1 MTDICTQ
8 IITIP
13 QADNT
18 NVCWFNAI
26 IMALLYSQNSR
37 NLLLSS
43 ENGISKRRDKI
54 SKILDQ
60 ILRRQ
65 FMKNKYEEDYFKFMR
80 IEKILKY
87 INFFPNKESLDF
99 ILGYG
104 YNSSLAIHKFIDK
117 LGKTSLNLNI
127 YKGELLGN
135 VNLLLENINLF
146 NKSESQQQKS
156 LEIEQ
161 HILKQL
167 ETIKKDDFNH
177 NPDYIVLNS
186 IDHQLPMNQQSIY
199 NGLFVQTL
207 HFLSRKNLLHKILL
221 KSYDIET
228 VGILTLQDIIM
239 YNGDTYILDSCI
251 LSNFNKIG
259 AGRGHAISGIT
270 CNNNR
275 YVYNGTFRH
284 RGTVDNPGVITKR
297 SQCDLMKFPWNIR
310 QESKFCINP
319 RICNLDLVDQPPTD
333 NLCFSFNK
341 GPRTIIYVK
350 ENRLNPF
357 LNVYKNTSKSLSSF
371 ELPSASDKELK
382 ANMEKFIDDIKKEIE
397 QLKLQKLSAKATNEK
412 YK

>member
-1 MTDICTQ
+1 MSDICKRVV
-8 IITIP
+8 TIP

-37 NLLLSS
+37 NLLLTD
-43 ENGISKRRDKI
+43 NKLAKKTDKI
-54 SKILDQ
+54 SIILNQ
-60 ILRRQ
+60 ILKRQ
-65 FMKNKYEEDYFKFMR
+65 FMKNKYEEDYFKYMR

-99 ILGYG
+99 VLGHG

-127 YKGELLGN
+127 YNGEIYGN
-135 VNLLLENINLF
+135 VNLLIENLDIF
-146 NKSESQQQKS
+146 KKGETQQQKS
-156 LEIEQ
+156 LEIEEDV
-161 HILKQL
+161 LKRLQ
-167 ETIKKDDFNH
+167 TIKEDNFRH

-186 IDHQLPMNQQSIY
+186 IDEMPIEKQPLY

-207 HFLSRKNLLHKILL
+207 YFLARKNLLHKILL
-221 KSYDIET
+221 RSYDITT
-228 VGILTLQDIIM
+228 VGILTLQDIIY

-251 LSNFNKIG
+251 LGNFNKIG
-259 AGRGHAISGIT
+259 TSGHAISGIT

-333 NLCFSFNK
+333 NLCFSFDK
-341 GPRTIIYVK
+341 GARTIIYVK
-350 ENRLNPF
+350 ENKLKPF
-357 LNVYKNTSKSLSSF
+357 YNVYKNTSKTLSSF
-371 ELPSASDKELK
+371 KLPSASNEQLRL
-382 ANMEKFIDDIKKEIE
+382 NMEKFMDDMKKEIE
-397 QLKLQKLSAKATNEK
+397 QLKLEKLSPIPKK
-412 YK
+412 RRKI

>member
-1 MTDICTQ
+1 MSDICKRVV
-8 IITIP
+8 TIP

-37 NLLLSS
+37 NLLLTD
-43 ENGISKRRDKI
+43 NKLAKKTDKI
-54 SKILDQ
+54 SIILNQ
-60 ILRRQ
+60 ILKRQ
-65 FMKNKYEEDYFKFMR
+65 FMKNKYEEDYFKYMR

-99 ILGYG
+99 VLGHG

-127 YKGELLGN
+127 YNGEIYGN
-135 VNLLLENINLF
+135 VNLLIENLDIF
-146 NKSESQQQKS
+146 KKGETQQQKS
-156 LEIEQ
+156 LEIEEDV
-161 HILKQL
+161 LKRL
-167 ETIKKDDFNH
+167 ETIKEDNFRH

-186 IDHQLPMNQQSIY
+186 IDELPIEKQPLY

-207 HFLSRKNLLHKILL
+207 YFLARKNLLHKILL
-221 KSYDIET
+221 RSYDITT
-228 VGILTLQDIIM
+228 VGILTLQDIIY

-251 LSNFNKIG
+251 LGNFNKIG
-259 AGRGHAISGIT
+259 TGGGHAISGIT

-333 NLCFSFNK
+333 NLCFSFDK
-341 GPRTIIYVK
+341 GARTIIYVK
-350 ENRLNPF
+350 ENRLKPF
-357 LNVYKNTSKSLSSF
+357 YNVYKNTSKTLSSF
-371 ELPSASDKELK
+371 KLPSASNEQLRL
-382 ANMEKFIDDIKKEIE
+382 NMEKFMDDIKKEIE
-397 QLKLQKLSAKATNEK
+397 QLKLEKLSPISKK
-412 YK
+412 RRKI